1 MLFNLCHL
9 RARRGY
15 AMPDIPTG
23 PGRMILPELEAA
35 TSLRELLRSATRTA
49 HDRVDAL
56 FGSCDL
62 ATEAGYTRFLT
73 AQAAA
78 WKTLAPV
85 LDAPSQARL
94 TGVEADLSALDVPM
108 PAALEDGAT
117 PPAGSLGMR
126 YVLEGSR
133 LGSTVL
139 LRDLAELAPD
149 LVDRAGAYFTA
160 SSDLSSWKQLSTI
173 LQSHPRNDVSD
184 ADVLADATATFNLFE
199 RAFHA
204 TGALRGE

>member
-1 MLFNLCHL
+1 
-9 RARRGY
+9 
-15 AMPDIPTG
+15 MPDIDTAP
-23 PGRMILPELEAA
+23 
-35 TSLRELLRSATRTA
+35 SLRDLLRSATRTA

-62 ATEAGYTRFLT
+62 ATPEGYTRFLT

-78 WKTLAPV
+78 WETLAPV

-94 TGVEADLSALDVPM
+94 AGVRADLDTLGVPRPAKVEGVET
-108 PAALEDGAT
+108 PA
-117 PPAGSLGMR
+117 AGSLGMR

-139 LRDLAELAPD
+139 LRDLAERAPD
-149 LVDRAGAYFTA
+149 LIERAGAYFTA
-160 SSDLSSWKQLSTI
+160 SSDLSSWKALSTI
-173 LQSHPRNDVSD
+173 LQSHPRSD
-184 ADVLADATATFNLFE
+184 ASDTTVLADATATFDLFE

-204 TGALRGE
+204 TARSVAHK